1 MMLSL
6 LLILLGS
13 VIILLTVTT
22 VILFLIAGILRR
34 RPKNA
39 KVLIASGIIGLLMI
53 TLGVLP
59 WGIAVVGIVVLV
71 VSGFVFFL
79 FIWLPSYEKGKLR
92 KEVRKVREYIKREH
106 IKPVLRSLIRIGI
119 VVGVILLFDAT
130 GLWIFL
136 FSQGLWNPLSF
147 TELLALLL
155 LLEGS
160 LIGAVGAFTF
170 YGYSEYRL
178 MGQAALWPTLA
189 SDQARRWR
197 ERRLSQQ
204 KLGITMLIAGVLL
217 IFLGLLVSFLTS
229 V

>member
-1 MMLSL
+1 MLST

-13 VIILLTVTT
+13 ALTLVTILIA
-22 VILFLIAGILRR
+22 ILFMIAGVLRR
-34 RPKNA
+34 SLVNI

-53 TLGVLP
+53 VLGVLP
-59 WGIAVVGIVVLV
+59 WGIAEVVGIIALTI
-71 VSGFVFFL
+71 GTITFFF
-79 FIWLPSYEKGKLR
+79 FILLPGYKEEKF
-92 KEVRKVREYIKREH
+92 RKVFKVRQRLRRKH
-106 IKPVLRSLIRIGI
+106 IEPVLRFLIRAGTIAGTI
-119 VVGVILLFDAT
+119 LMCNVI
-130 GLWIFL
+130 GLWVFL
-136 FSQGLWNPLSF
+136 FFQGLWNLLSF
-147 TELLALLL
+147 TELLAILL

-160 LIGAVGAFTF
+160 LIGAIGAFMF
-170 YGYSEYRL
+170 YGYGEHRL

-204 KLGITMLIAGVLL
+204 KWGIAMLVSGVLL